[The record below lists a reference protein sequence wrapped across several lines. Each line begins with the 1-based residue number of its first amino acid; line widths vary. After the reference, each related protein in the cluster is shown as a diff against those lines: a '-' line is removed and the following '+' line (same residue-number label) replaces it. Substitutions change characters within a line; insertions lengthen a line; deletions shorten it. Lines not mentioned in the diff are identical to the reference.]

1 MTKAR
6 ESEIM
11 LGLLEAVEAGS
22 ANSQRHLAS
31 DLGIALGLVNIY
43 LKRCIKKGLIKV
55 SQAPARRYAYYL
67 TPQGFAEKSRLTSE
81 YLSWSLTLFR
91 RARTACDKTL
101 TVAASRGWKR
111 LAIAGCG
118 DLAEVAVMC
127 ARDAGLEIVVIVDQH
142 LEQTRFAGHEVIAS
156 FADAARRADGIIVT
170 DLYRGGADFAAAE
183 AAFGSERVLAPSLV
197 SLKSTQQGDA
207 PESEEVPS

>member
-43 LKRCIKKGLIKV
+43 MKRCIKKGLIKV

-67 TPQGFAEKSRLTSE
+67 TPSGFAEKSRLTQE

-91 RARTACDKTL
+91 RARSACESTL
-101 TVAASRGWKR
+101 HDAAGRGWKR
-111 LAIAGCG
+111 VAIAGCG
-118 DLAEVAVMC
+118 DLAEVVVMC
-127 ARDAGLEIVVIVDQH
+127 ARELGLEVVAVVDPDKTDASFAGLRVMN
-142 LEQTRFAGHEVIAS
+142 S
-156 FADAARRADGIIVT
+156 FADAADTSDGIIVT
-170 DLYRGGADFAAAE
+170 DLYRGSAHFTAAE
-183 AAFGSERVLAPSLV
+183 AVFGPARVLVPSLV
-197 SLKSTQQGDA
+197 AIRPGSGADTVVSSEVKS
-207 PESEEVPS
+207 